1 MHWISFLWH
10 RTERGHGW
18 LRNHFRNGAMKK
30 INILIALIF
39 INLIISAQSYPF
51 QDTRLKEEERI
62 NNLISLMTPDEKL
75 NCLSPR
81 LSIPRL
87 GIKGTHTVEGLHGLA
102 YSGPANWAVKG
113 AKASPTTTFPQA
125 IGLAEMWDPDLLKQV
140 AGWEATEARYLA
152 QNKKY
157 GIAGLIVFAPNADMG
172 RDIRWGRTEECYGED
187 PFLTGTL
194 VTAFVRGLQGD
205 NPVYWKTASLMK
217 HFLANSN
224 ENNRAYNSS
233 DFDERLFRE
242 YYSYGFYKGV
252 TEGGSQAFMAA
263 YNKYNGIPCTV
274 NPVLRD
280 VTMKEWGL
288 RGIISTDGGA
298 FKQLVTTHAY
308 FSSLPVAAAEC
319 IKAGITMFLD
329 DYRSSVK
336 EAMAKGLIA
345 EKDIDEAIYG
355 NLRVLLKLG
364 LLDNSPENPYPQIGV
379 TDTIAPW
386 TKQEARDLARKA
398 TDKSIVLLKNDNMLL
413 PIQKEKI
420 KSVAVIGPSAN
431 SVISDW
437 YSGSPPYRIS
447 ILHGIKDALG
457 SEVVVRFASGNK
469 ADSAV
474 IAAKQ
479 SEIAIVCIGNDP
491 LSHGLSWGQNYVP
504 SDGREDVDRQAITTE
519 QEDLVKLV
527 MAANP
532 KTILVMVSSFP
543 YAINWSKE
551 HVPAILH
558 VTQSGQETGNAIADV
573 IFGKVS
579 PAGRLVQT
587 WITSIDQ
594 LPPILDY
601 NIRHGRTYMYDH
613 NIPLFPF
620 GYGLTYTTF
629 KYSDLKTDKK
639 ILKKGD
645 LVNLTFSV
653 MNTGN
658 YNSDDVPQLYVSF
671 PDSGVEEPAKALKGF
686 KRVFVPKGE
695 TVDVS
700 IPLKAD
706 DLRYWNTNLHQWV
719 LEPGK
724 VRFFIGPSSSEPRLQ
739 GEIETK

>member
-1 MHWISFLWH
+1 
-10 RTERGHGW
+10 
-18 LRNHFRNGAMKK
+18 MKK
-30 INILIALIF
+30 INIILTLIF
-39 INLIISAQSYPF
+39 INLITSAQTYPF
-51 QDTRLKEEERI
+51 QDPGLKEEDRI
-62 NNLISLMTPDEKL
+62 NNLISLMTLDEKI

-113 AKASPTTTFPQA
+113 VKASPTTTFPQA

-140 AGWEATEARYLA
+140 ADWEATEARYLA
-152 QNKKY
+152 QNKKF
-157 GIAGLIVFAPNADMG
+157 GIAGMIVFAPNADMG

-194 VTAFVRGLQGD
+194 VTAFVKGLQGD

-252 TEGGSQAFMAA
+252 TDGGSQAFMAA

-274 NPVLRD
+274 NPVLRE
-280 VTMKEWGL
+280 VTMKDWGL

-336 EAMAKGLIA
+336 EALAKGLIA

-355 NLRVLLKLG
+355 NMRVLLKLG
-364 LLDNSPENPYPQIGV
+364 LLDNSSENPYTQIGV
-379 TDTIAPW
+379 TDTITPW

-398 TDKSIVLLKNDNMLL
+398 TDKSIVLLKNDNLLL
-413 PIQKEKI
+413 PVQKEKI

-437 YSGSPPYRIS
+437 YSGTPPYRIS

-457 SEVVVRFASGNK
+457 SDVVLRFAAGNK

-474 IAAKQ
+474 NAAKQ
-479 SEIAIVCIGNDP
+479 SDIAIVCIGNDP
-491 LSHGLSWGQNYVP
+491 LSHGLGWGQNYVP

-543 YAINWSKE
+543 YSIDWSKE

-558 VTQSGQETGNAIADV
+558 VTQSSQETGNAVADV

-601 NIRHGRTYMYDH
+601 NIRHGRTYMYDK
-613 NIPLFPF
+613 NMPLFPF

-645 LVNLTFSV
+645 VVNVTFSLI
-653 MNTGN
+653 NTGN

-671 PDSGVEEPAKALKGF
+671 PGSRVEEPAKALKGF
-686 KRVFVPKGE
+686 KRVFVPKGG
-695 TVDVS
+695 TVDVT

-706 DLRYWNTNLHQWV
+706 DMKYWDTNLHQWV

-724 VRFFIGPSSSEPRLQ
+724 IRFFIGPSSSEPRLQ
-739 GEIETK
+739 GEIEIK

>member
-1 MHWISFLWH
+1 VSVLIVYK
-10 RTERGHGW
+10 
-18 LRNHFRNGAMKK
+18 MKK
-30 INILIALIF
+30 IILIFSLTYMHLF
-39 INLIISAQSYPF
+39 VHAQNYPF
-51 QDTRLKEEERI
+51 QNTTLSADERI
-62 NNLISLMTPDEKL
+62 RNLISLMTTDEKI
-75 NCLSPR
+75 NCLSTR
-81 LSIPRL
+81 ISVPRL
-87 GIKGTHTVEGLHGLA
+87 GLKGTHTVEGLHGLA

-113 AKASPTTTFPQA
+113 AKSSPTTTFPQS
-125 IGLAEMWDPDLLKQV
+125 IGLAEMWDPEMIQQV
-140 AGWEATEARYLA
+140 ADWEATESRFLA
-152 QNKKY
+152 QNKNF
-157 GIAGLIVFAPNADMG
+157 GVAGLIVFAPNADLG

-194 VTAFVRGLQGD
+194 VTAFVRGLQGN

-224 ENNRAYNSS
+224 ENNRVYTSS
-233 DFDERLFRE
+233 DFDERLLHE

-274 NPVLRD
+274 NPVLRN
-280 VTMKEWGL
+280 VAMKEWGL

-308 FSSLPVAAAEC
+308 YTSLPVAAAEC

-329 DYRSSVK
+329 DYRPSIK
-336 EAMAKGLIA
+336 EAIEKGLIT
-345 EKDIDEAIYG
+345 EKDIEEAIYG

-364 LLDNSPENPYPQIGV
+364 MMDSSLQNPYAEIGI

-386 TKQEARDLARKA
+386 TKPEVHDLVRKA
-398 TDKSIVLLKNDNMLL
+398 TEKSIVLLKNKEMLL
-413 PIQKEKI
+413 PLLKNKI

-437 YSGSPPYRIS
+437 YSGTPPYRIS
-447 ILHGIKDALG
+447 ILQGIKNAAG
-457 SEVVVRFASGNK
+457 ENIIVRYARSNK

-474 IAAKQ
+474 TAAKQ
-479 SEIAIVCIGNDP
+479 CDVAIVCIGNHP
-491 LSHGLSWGQNYVP
+491 LSHGLGWGQNYVP
-504 SDGREDVDRQAITTE
+504 SDGREDIDRQAITTE
-519 QEDLVKLV
+519 QEDLVRLV

-558 VTQSGQETGNAIADV
+558 VSQSSQEMGNAVADV
-573 IFGKVS
+573 VFGKVS

-601 NIRHGRTYMYDH
+601 NIRNGRTYMYDK
-613 NIPLFPF
+613 NVPLFPF

-629 KYSDLKTDKK
+629 KYSGLRADKNT
-639 ILKKGD
+639 IRNNEV
-645 LVNLTFSV
+645 VNLTFNLQ
-653 MNTGN
+653 NTGN
-658 YNSDDVPQLYVSF
+658 FDSDEVTQLYVSF
-671 PDSGVEEPAKALKGF
+671 PDSRIERPVVALKGF
-686 KRVFVPKGE
+686 KRVFAQKGE
-695 TVDVS
+695 TMKVT
-700 IPLKAD
+700 IPLKAS
-706 DLRYWNTNLHQWV
+706 DLTYWDTVSQKFV
-719 LEPGK
+719 LEPGRVK
-724 VRFFIGPSSSEPRLQ
+724 YFIGSSSEDSELQ
-739 GEIETK
+739 GEILVN

>member
-1 MHWISFLWH
+1 
-10 RTERGHGW
+10 
-18 LRNHFRNGAMKK
+18 MKK
-30 INILIALIF
+30 INIILTLIF
-39 INLIISAQSYPF
+39 INLITSAQTYPF
-51 QDTRLKEEERI
+51 QDPGLKEEDRI
-62 NNLISLMTPDEKL
+62 NNLISLMTLDEKI

-113 AKASPTTTFPQA
+113 VKASPTTTFPQA

-140 AGWEATEARYLA
+140 ADWEATEARYLA
-152 QNKKY
+152 QNKKF

-194 VTAFVRGLQGD
+194 VTAFVKGLQGD
-205 NPVYWKTASLMK
+205 NKVYWKTASLMK

-224 ENNRAYNSS
+224 ENNRTYNSS

-252 TEGGSQAFMAA
+252 TDGGSQAFMAA

-274 NPVLRD
+274 NPVLRE
-280 VTMKEWGL
+280 VTMKDWGL

-364 LLDNSPENPYPQIGV
+364 LLDNSSENPYTQIGV
-379 TDTIAPW
+379 TDTITPW

-413 PIQKEKI
+413 PVQKEKI

-437 YSGSPPYRIS
+437 YSGTPPYRIS

-457 SEVVVRFASGNK
+457 SDIVLRFAAGNK

-474 IAAKQ
+474 NAARQ
-479 SEIAIVCIGNDP
+479 SDIAIVCIGNDP
-491 LSHGLSWGQNYVP
+491 LSHGLGWGQNYVP

-532 KTILVMVSSFP
+532 KTVLVMVSSFP
-543 YAINWSKE
+543 YSINWSKE

-558 VTQSGQETGNAIADV
+558 VTQSSQEMGNAVADV

-601 NIRHGRTYMYDH
+601 NIRHGRTYMYDK

-645 LVNLTFSV
+645 VVNVTFSLI
-653 MNTGN
+653 NTGN

-671 PDSGVEEPAKALKGF
+671 PGSRVEEPAKALKGF
-686 KRVFVPKGE
+686 RRVFVPKGE
-695 TVDVS
+695 TVDVT

-706 DLRYWNTNLHQWV
+706 DLKYWDTNLHQWV

-739 GEIETK
+739 GEIEIK